1 MVNTLLYAT
10 HSLKDKT
17 MLFTNSYFM
26 QGKKDKASL
35 YVQQPENI
43 LALNP

>member
-1 MVNTLLYAT
+1 
-10 HSLKDKT
+10 
-17 MLFTNSYFM
+17 MLFTNSYLM